1 MSPSPPRPSPSDWVN
16 QTSLRR
22 LPYTSLTRIFSP
34 RSANELPLRISGGR
48 LLLAVSGA
56 REKPYQLS
64 CSITTARSQSSSAAR
79 GGIIPPRS
87 ASRNTKRAGKR
98 PVRGKVHQ
106 SALIRHLQVSAR
118 GPHAPLGLNAPSVL
132 NMFQSS
138 RFSFLRLSAFLKS
151 GQIRAF
157 PA

>member
-22 LPYTSLTRIFSP
+22 LPYTSLTRIFQ
-34 RSANELPLRISGGR
+34 PLRISGGR

-118 GPHAPLGLNAPSVL
+118 GPHAPLGLNAPFPSQYVPIKP
-132 NMFQSS
+132 F
-138 RFSFLRLSAFLKS
+138 FSPTLRLSEKRTDKS
-151 GQIRAF
+151 
-157 PA
+157 